1 MIDIEMSLHSFLSF
15 YCRCESFNGMIRA
28 QNVYSNKLSP
38 SRDIAHSF
46 AVLGHLRYI
55 ISGGRFGPNGQWFV
69 LEHDKL
75 NIKTRYELS
84 DFFL

>member
-1 MIDIEMSLHSFLSF
+1 
-15 YCRCESFNGMIRA
+15 MIRA

-46 AVLGHLRYI
+46 TVLGHLRYI
-55 ISGGRFGPNGQWFV
+55 ISGGRFGSNGQWFA
-69 LEHDKL
+69 LIHD
-75 NIKTRYELS
+75 NIETRYELS